1 MDDEPPKKRR
11 RTTDNGKKKRKVRE
25 SPLSK
30 FRKQTILRKKELL
43 RVIRE
48 SNRELRAIAR
58 DLGKLQRK

>member
-1 MDDEPPKKRR
+1 MDSEPPRKRK
-11 RTTDNGKKKRKVRE
+11 RTTDGEKKKRKVRE

-43 RVIRE
+43 KVIRE

-58 DLGKLQRK
+58 DLGKLSRK